1 MFPVKNPWKQWKIN
15 NFSDDLDY
23 LEEVVKPDVIH
34 ICTPPQY
41 HYEIIKRFYKKR
53 IGIFVE
59 KPFVLKKTEI
69 NDVIKNSSPKCL
81 ISCNH
86 NYVYKKSIQRLLNF
100 TTENNIR
107 PKQIFAYY
115 SINTN
120 KGNYMQ
126 GNNHWSY
133 NIPSGPIVN
142 NISHPLSIIN
152 LFGGKFR
159 EININ
164 QKIEGTLDSLNVD
177 IKTESSHAFCKIF
190 MSDKYFDKSVT
201 FIFDDFKVHCDLHRD
216 TIYFY
221 NLDGGIINDFL
232 FTSLKDVYYSFR
244 DIISGPSRLVQSI
257 TREMPDITNCMQKF
271 YSDFLDGSETSFN
284 ELVDNVAVID
294 KIIKISE
301 YHE

>member
-1 MFPVKNPWKQWKIN
+1 MLNISLIGCGKISPSHYKSINKLKFGKVQSLIDVNKKHLMHKANKWKIN

-107 PKQIFAYY
+107 PKQRI
-115 SINTN
+115 
-120 KGNYMQ
+120 
-126 GNNHWSY
+126 
-133 NIPSGPIVN
+133 
-142 NISHPLSIIN
+142 
-152 LFGGKFR
+152 
-159 EININ
+159 
-164 QKIEGTLDSLNVD
+164 
-177 IKTESSHAFCKIF
+177 
-190 MSDKYFDKSVT
+190 
-201 FIFDDFKVHCDLHRD
+201 
-216 TIYFY
+216 
-221 NLDGGIINDFL
+221 
-232 FTSLKDVYYSFR
+232 
-244 DIISGPSRLVQSI
+244 
-257 TREMPDITNCMQKF
+257 
-271 YSDFLDGSETSFN
+271 
-284 ELVDNVAVID
+284 
-294 KIIKISE
+294 
-301 YHE
+301 